1 MLEVEFAQLSDPGP
15 VRPRN
20 EDYLG
25 YVKPS
30 SPEQVRS
37 HGWLFTLADGVGGQR
52 QGEVASRAAVEEVL
66 GGFRRAPAMESHG
79 PLLNRLVQAAN
90 ARICETEALAGP
102 AGAGMASTIV
112 VCALRFDRATIAH
125 VGDSRC
131 YLIHKGQARAI
142 TNDHT
147 VANEQLHMGILS
159 KTEVQEAETRHVLSR
174 SLGSNLFVKV
184 EVAELQIYP
193 GDVLLLCSDG
203 LHGAV
208 SSEEIACTVSRG
220 NDLNRVARE
229 LVASAA
235 RQDGSD
241 NISVQLIAIRDVER
255 IGMYR
260 GRPYKLR

>member
-1 MLEVEFAQLSDPGP
+1 MLEVEYAQLSDPGP

-25 YVKPS
+25 HVRPS
-30 SPEQVRS
+30 SPEQIRS

-52 QGEVASRAAVEEVL
+52 QGGVASRAAVEEVL
-66 GGFRRAPAMESHG
+66 GGFRRAPALESHG

-131 YLIHKGQARAI
+131 YLIRDSKARPV

-147 VANEQLHMGILS
+147 VANEQFHMGILS
-159 KTEVQEAETRHVLSR
+159 KTEAAEADTRHILSR

-184 EVAELQIYP
+184 DINELQVQP

-203 LHGAV
+203 LHGAI
-208 SSEEIACTVSRG
+208 SSDEIARTVSRSR
-220 NDLNRVARE
+220 DLNAAAQE
-229 LVASAA
+229 LVASAN
-235 RQDGSD
+235 QKDGND
-241 NISVQLIAIRDVER
+241 NVSVQLISIRDVER

>member
-1 MLEVEFAQLSDPGP
+1 MLEVEYAQLSDPGP

-25 YVKPS
+25 YVRPS
-30 SPEQVRS
+30 SPEQIRS

-52 QGEVASRAAVEEVL
+52 QGGVASRAAVEEVL

-102 AGAGMASTIV
+102 AGAGMSSTIV

-131 YLIHKGQARAI
+131 YLIRDSKARAV

-147 VANEQLHMGILS
+147 VANEQFHMGILS
-159 KTEVQEAETRHVLSR
+159 KAEAAEADTRHILSR
-174 SLGSNLFVKV
+174 SLGTNLFVKV
-184 EVAELQIYP
+184 DVNELQVQP

-203 LHGAV
+203 LHGPV
-208 SSEEIACTVSRG
+208 SSDEIARTVSRRS
-220 NDLNRVARE
+220 DLNAAAQD
-229 LVASAA
+229 LVASAN
-235 RQDGSD
+235 QKDGND
-241 NISVQLIAIRDVER
+241 NVSVQLIAVRDVER

>member
-1 MLEVEFAQLSDPGP
+1 MLEVEFAQLSDRGP

-25 YVKPS
+25 YVRPS
-30 SPEQVRS
+30 SPEHVRS

-102 AGAGMASTIV
+102 AGAGMSSTIV

-131 YLIHKGQARAI
+131 YLVRNSKARAI

-159 KTEVQEAETRHVLSR
+159 RTEAEEADTRHILSR
-174 SLGSNLFVKV
+174 SLGANLFVKV
-184 EVAELQIYP
+184 DVNELQVQP

-203 LHGAV
+203 LHGPV
-208 SSEEIACTVSRG
+208 SADEIARTVSRG
-220 NDLNRVARE
+220 SDLNAAAQE
-229 LVASAA
+229 LVASAN
-235 RQDGSD
+235 RRDGSD
-241 NISVQLIAIRDVER
+241 NVSLQLIAVRDVER